1 MGHLNIDLVFLKG
14 GIFTVV
20 AHVQVGNL
28 PLSKSAVICDTVI
41 FGAVPGSCQI
51 FSNVQSGGVE
61 KNGCVEETPAV

>member
-20 AHVQVGNL
+20 VHVHAGDL
-28 PLSKSAVICDTVI
+28 TSGKSAVISEKVI

-51 FSNVQSGGVE
+51 FSDKVE
-61 KNGCVEETPAV
+61 V

>member
-1 MGHLNIDLVFLKG
+1 M
-14 GIFTVV
+14 VV
-20 AHVQVGNL
+20 HVHVGDL
-28 PLSKSAVICDTVI
+28 PLGKSAVICDKVI